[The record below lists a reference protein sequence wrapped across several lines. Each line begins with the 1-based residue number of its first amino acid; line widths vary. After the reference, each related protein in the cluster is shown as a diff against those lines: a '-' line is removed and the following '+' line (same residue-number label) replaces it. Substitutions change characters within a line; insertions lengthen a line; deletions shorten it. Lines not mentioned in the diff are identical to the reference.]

1 MSLLLSGD
9 DGASKIYDTLIPAA
23 LNATGNAPMFVCRA
37 WVNFNGAGTVAIR
50 ESGNVSSIT
59 DNGTGLY
66 TINFTVSM
74 PDANYSLAGG
84 GGRTGAGVSV
94 SETSTSPVRSVSALK
109 IGSYGAGSS
118 IDYDY
123 ISVLIFR

>member
-1 MSLLLSGD
+1 MSQLKLNS
-9 DGASKIYDTLIPAA
+9 AAHAATLKY
-23 LNATGNAPMFVCRA
+23 TGTTNRELDIANGQLMA
-37 WVNFNGAGTVAIR
+37 WVFFYGQNVVAIR

-74 PDANYSLAGG
+74 PDANYSFTGG
-84 GGRTGAGVSV
+84 GGRTYQGMEV
-94 SETSTSPVRSVSALK
+94 SETATSSVRSVSALK
-109 IGSYGAGSS
+109 IGTYGNSGLY
-118 IDYDY
+118 DYDS